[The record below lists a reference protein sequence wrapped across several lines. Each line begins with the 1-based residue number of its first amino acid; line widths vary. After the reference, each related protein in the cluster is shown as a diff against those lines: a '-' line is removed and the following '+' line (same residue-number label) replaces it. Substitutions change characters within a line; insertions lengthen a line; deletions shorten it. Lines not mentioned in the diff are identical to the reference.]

1 MEIVF
6 VTGWEVVLVTV
17 VVMVLVMEVDLVSY
31 VRSCLVT
38 GTVVEVVIVMDLGM
52 VVDL

>member
-6 VTGWEVVLVTV
+6 VTGLEVVP
-17 VVMVLVMEVDLVSY
+17 VMVLVIGVVMEVDLVSY

-38 GTVVEVVIVMDLGM
+38 VTVVEVVIVMDLGM